1 MGAPIKAN
9 KQTYYRTN
17 TNLEQATY
25 EQLCKIAQE
34 RDITF
39 AAAMRAAIKAG
50 LKRQSHV
57 QQRD

>member
-25 EQLCKIAQE
+25 EALVEIAKE

-39 AAAMRAAIKAG
+39 AAAMRGAIKAG
-50 LKRQSHV
+50 LKAELTRHA
-57 QQRD
+57 R